1 LLSKNVGKRGNDIPL
16 LEGAKRAVRGS
27 QHNKAEL
34 LRELKVL
41 RKRVAKLRQAEKALR
56 ESEEKWRSLV
66 NNAPGIV
73 MTVNRDGTIRF
84 INQTVPG
91 ITGRETIGKRIYDY
105 ISPKHHDTVRK
116 DLERI
121 FQTGQGNNHE
131 ISGVGHQGVL
141 SWYEAKLGPIR
152 QDGRIVASSIVTRDI
167 TDRKR
172 AEEAL
177 RESEERCRSLTD
189 DVLNSSKVGIFILD
203 NNFNIVWVNQALE
216 RYFGLRR
223 EEIIGKDKR
232 QLIRRRIKDIF
243 EDPESFVEKVFAT
256 YDNNTYIENFEC
268 HVLADGKR
276 QDRWLEHW
284 SRPIH
289 SGLFAG
295 GRIEHYTDITRRKKA
310 EETLKT
316 YREQMIRAEHLAS
329 LGMLSAAAAHELT
342 QPLTVIRLSVENS
355 LAELEKVS
363 RPGTVIEDLKDVLA
377 EVSHVTSIVDRFRN
391 FTRESPEKV
400 VGELDLKAIAERI
413 VELLEESAWRAKVT
427 VHIEGMDNLPPV
439 HSNRED
445 LEQLFF
451 ALVDNAIQAAD
462 GSKNRR
468 LNISGAVED
477 ECIELRFSDDCGGIA
492 PENLEK
498 IFEPF
503 FTTKPVGQGTGLGLC
518 VVQRIV
524 SQAGG
529 KVRVKSKA
537 GKGSAFFITLPIGGG
552 GGLTE

>member
-1 LLSKNVGKRGNDIPL
+1 M
-16 LEGAKRAVRGS
+16 
-27 QHNKAEL
+27 
-34 LRELKVL
+34 L

-56 ESEEKWRSLV
+56 QSEEKWRSLV

-84 INQTVPG
+84 INHTVPG
-91 ITGRETIGKRIYDY
+91 IKDQETISKRIYDY
-105 ISPKHHDTVRK
+105 ISPEHHDTLRK

-131 ISGVGHQGVL
+131 IFGVGRNVPL
-141 SWYEAKLGPIR
+141 SRYEARLGHIR
-152 QDGRIVASSIVTRDI
+152 QDGCIVDLTIVARDI
-167 TDRKR
+167 TERKR

-177 RESEERCRSLTD
+177 RESEKRYRSLTD
-189 DVLNSSKVGIFILD
+189 DVLDSSKVGIFILD
-203 NNFNIVWVNQALE
+203 NNFKIVWVNQALE

-223 EEIIGKDKR
+223 QEVIGKDNR
-232 QLIRRRIKDIF
+232 RLIRRRIKDIF

-268 HVLADGKR
+268 HVLADGWR
-276 QDRWLEHW
+276 EDRWLEHW

-295 GRIEHYTDITRRKKA
+295 GRIEHYTDITGRKKA
-310 EETLKT
+310 EETLKL
-316 YREQMIRAEHLAS
+316 YREEMIRAEHLAS
-329 LGMLSAAAAHELT
+329 LGMLSATVAHELT

-363 RPGTVIEDLKDVLA
+363 RPANVIEDLKDVLA

-391 FTRESPEKV
+391 FARESPEKV
-400 VGELDLKAIAERI
+400 VRELDLKTVAERI
-413 VELLEESAWRAKVT
+413 VKLLEESAWRAKVT
-427 VHIEGMDNLPPV
+427 VQVKGMDRLPPV
-439 HSNRED
+439 FSNRED

-462 GSKNRR
+462 GRKSRR
-468 LNISGAVED
+468 LIISGVVKD
-477 ECIELRFSDDCGGIA
+477 EYIELRFSDNCGGIA

-518 VVQRIV
+518 VLQRIV

-529 KVRVKSKA
+529 KIRVKSKA
-537 GKGSAFFITLPIGGG
+537 GEGSAFFVTLPIGAGG
-552 GGLTE
+552 DLTE